1 LGAGDG
7 KEQPFLPWVRARKRK
22 RNEVMNEQA
31 LYILF
36 GDIKEEKRE
45 VSMQLIIQIETHFF
59 HIQNSQLSLIFQ
71 QDCSS
76 LQKKK

>member
-1 LGAGDG
+1 
-7 KEQPFLPWVRARKRK
+7 
-22 RNEVMNEQA
+22 MNEQA

-36 GDIKEEKRE
+36 GDIEEEKRE
-45 VSMQLIIQIETHFF
+45 VSMQLIIQIETHFS